1 MDELQTYQRERTRPS
16 GEKKEKKPS
25 GRRDYLV
32 RVIVV
37 QLAVCAVL
45 LAGAFLMVKTNPN
58 AQQAL
63 REAYD
68 NMLSQDWTMQDA
80 AAAFKQIGSFI
91 FAPADTWPEA
101 DVSGETNAAQANA
114 PAEET
119 MRVDEPEP
127 TQNGTQEADSSA
139 ETSGQAG
146 EATSREELNGMGGT
160 DETLFEGV
168 RAPVSGTSF
177 SPCIVSVPVVRPVEG
192 RVTSSFGYRIHPVT
206 KKLGFHRGMDI
217 AAEKGTR
224 IAAAFYGTVKEVGF
238 SEGNGNYITLTH
250 KNGLETTYC
259 HCSEILAEEG
269 AVVRDGETIALVGDT
284 GMTTGPH
291 LHIEVR
297 VNGVLYNPA
306 WILGADNAYKDAV

>member
-1 MDELQTYQRERTRPS
+1 M
-16 GEKKEKKPS
+16 
-25 GRRDYLV
+25 

-119 MRVDEPEP
+119 MRVDEPDP

-168 RAPVSGTSF
+168 RAPVSRYLFFSLYRERTSGPAGGGPGDLFLWISDPSRYQKAWF
-177 SPCIVSVPVVRPVEG
+177 SSRH
-192 RVTSSFGYRIHPVT
+192 GY
-206 KKLGFHRGMDI
+206 
-217 AAEKGTR
+217 
-224 IAAAFYGTVKEVGF
+224 
-238 SEGNGNYITLTH
+238 
-250 KNGLETTYC
+250 C
-259 HCSEILAEEG
+259 C
-269 AVVRDGETIALVGDT
+269 
-284 GMTTGPH
+284 
-291 LHIEVR
+291 
-297 VNGVLYNPA
+297 
-306 WILGADNAYKDAV
+306 